1 MLDGR
6 SVAQYG
12 EIRGQVIV
20 VSVVLGM
27 KKLYYSRSM
36 GPESISIEVQGRSCV
51 EMWRWNL

>member
-6 SVAQYG
+6 SVAW
-12 EIRGQVIV
+12 RDPRQVIV

-36 GPESISIEVQGRSCV
+36 GSDNISIGV
-51 EMWRWNL
+51 